1 MGFAGKNCGETC
13 THDGEAHLASPPGK
27 LARHRFC
34 VPMFY
39 GAIATGNRLFL
50 IRCAEHHPH
59 PPPRAVPLPQGEGW
73 GSFFEGIRSTGHSIT
88 STTPNLTH
96 PSICNHVHS
105 IPKKTRFQLGVLTKK
120 TLIFCAPVS
129 ISFQAEKEVP
139 PISIRFPHA
148 YFPPHYIIPLFLQI
162 LLSEQIAPKCVSKEK
177 RL

>member
-1 MGFAGKNCGETC
+1 MTDEGGTGLPPVLPRANSYS
-13 THDGEAHLASPPGK
+13 LAWK
-27 LARHRFC
+27 IVR
-34 VPMFY
+34 
-39 GAIATGNRLFL
+39 IRLKFL
-50 IRCAEHHPH
+50 RVGSAYRPH

-129 ISFQAEKEVP
+129 ISFQAEKEAP

-162 LLSEQIAPKCVSKEK
+162 LLPDETA
-177 RL
+177 LDAL